1 MAIERTTVFLPC
13 HTLDDFPTWLE
24 EAEADDLLAAWTAAW
39 HPALVAAVGAAPQWA
54 SIDLPVPQGPLL
66 GIVPTTWDDRFAAQF
81 DSACTVGSAFVR
93 RAVGVEQI
101 ERAAADRLGLPV
113 GPLAGARWADDFRA
127 VGVAALLAG
136 LLARRMRSHADL
148 ESTSFFTAVV
158 AAARAVVAGRDDDGE
173 AALRE
178 AFDALSATRARY
190 YPVDSYVIDLVL
202 VAAAT
207 RGAALVAA
215 IDSPVPVAVVASGES
230 ITEVFSAHPDA
241 VAAVRAAVDT
251 GRVELCSGPAADTP
265 LDLATPESALHS
277 FIRGRE
283 AFSALFNAPPASFA
297 RVAGGAIPLLPQLLA
312 GCGVEGGIWT
322 LFDGSPLPDVGG
334 GMIRWQAGGV
344 AIDLLAAAPLDARSA
359 RTVLALHE
367 TLGDALDREH
377 VAAVLFA
384 HYAGTASRWHALV
397 RRIGR
402 WTNLLGTFVTPREL
416 ARRTTGAG
424 TTVSLEPD
432 AFPPTLPRSTAA
444 AGDDVITAAVA
455 QAAQEAGA
463 IVAATS
469 PLAVVLAPPPARPPI
484 AVQPPLRRWLSF
496 AVPTGASRD
505 ADRLVLEHELIRV
518 EAHPQTGGL
527 LSLRRD
533 RDGANR
539 LSQQLAVRTTRT
551 AGGGGGWEAA
561 EDGVLTTRMV
571 ADAVERVLGE
581 NGRDSLVSRGR
592 LVAADGGVA
601 ARFSQIVS
609 LVEGMPLAVLDI
621 EVELERPLAG
631 SLLDSHVAARFA
643 WHENEHVEIRRSLLT
658 QSVATERTRFTA
670 PHFIEV
676 VPESTRVD
684 VAADAVTILTG
695 GLPWHLLST
704 PHVLDSLLAGGSV
717 GRISRRLA
725 IGLGLRRPWD
735 SALAL
740 AAGTPLGVAIPGL
753 PENVRLT
760 VAELVTTDG
769 QFTAGRFGL
778 LESAG
783 VGGEVTID
791 WGRPVARATV
801 VDFTGGPRTEPAV
814 AIDGTR
820 TVVSLER
827 YQWLQLDLG
836 FAG

>member
-1 MAIERTTVFLPC
+1 L
-13 HTLDDFPTWLE
+13 
-24 EAEADDLLAAWTAAW
+24 
-39 HPALVAAVGAAPQWA
+39 
-54 SIDLPVPQGPLL
+54 
-66 GIVPTTWDDRFAAQF
+66 
-81 DSACTVGSAFVR
+81 
-93 RAVGVEQI
+93 
-101 ERAAADRLGLPV
+101 
-113 GPLAGARWADDFRA
+113 
-127 VGVAALLAG
+127 
-136 LLARRMRSHADL
+136 
-148 ESTSFFTAVV
+148 
-158 AAARAVVAGRDDDGE
+158 
-173 AALRE
+173 
-178 AFDALSATRARY
+178 
-190 YPVDSYVIDLVL
+190 
-202 VAAAT
+202 
-207 RGAALVAA
+207 
-215 IDSPVPVAVVASGES
+215 
-230 ITEVFSAHPDA
+230 
-241 VAAVRAAVDT
+241 
-251 GRVELCSGPAADTP
+251 
-265 LDLATPESALHS
+265 
-277 FIRGRE
+277 
-283 AFSALFNAPPASFA
+283 
-297 RVAGGAIPLLPQLLA
+297 
-312 GCGVEGGIWT
+312 
-322 LFDGSPLPDVGG
+322 
-334 GMIRWQAGGV
+334 
-344 AIDLLAAAPLDARSA
+344 
-359 RTVLALHE
+359 
-367 TLGDALDREH
+367 
-377 VAAVLFA
+377 
-384 HYAGTASRWHALV
+384 
-397 RRIGR
+397 
-402 WTNLLGTFVTPREL
+402 
-416 ARRTTGAG
+416 
-424 TTVSLEPD
+424 
-432 AFPPTLPRSTAA
+432 
-444 AGDDVITAAVA
+444 ITAAVA

-601 ARFSQIVS
+601 ARFLQIVS

-670 PHFIEV
+670 PHFIEI

-740 AAGTPLGVAIPGL
+740 AAGTPLGVVIPGL